1 MGLAH
6 EKKIYKPEEYLALER
21 KAEYKSELIYGEII
35 AMAGTSRQHN
45 ILTGAFYT
53 AISRKLKSMPCHV
66 YFTDIRVA
74 INKTNLYTYPDI
86 IITCGKEDF
95 LDAHLDTL
103 LNPVCIA
110 EILSDSTEKYD
121 RGDKFLH
128 YQNIE
133 SLQEY
138 FLVSQNKKLVEKFKR
153 SEKNW
158 IYTSYSNETSEI
170 PLDFANSFILL
181 SEIYDNVEI

>member
-1 MGLAH
+1 M
-6 EKKIYKPEEYLALER
+6 
-21 KAEYKSELIYGEII
+21 
-35 AMAGTSRQHN
+35 
-45 ILTGAFYT
+45 
-53 AISRKLKSMPCHV
+53 
-66 YFTDIRVA
+66 
-74 INKTNLYTYPDI
+74 
-86 IITCGKEDF
+86 
-95 LDAHLDTL
+95 
-103 LNPVCIA
+103 
-110 EILSDSTEKYD
+110 
-121 RGDKFLH
+121 H

-181 SEIYDNVEI
+181 SEIYDNLEI